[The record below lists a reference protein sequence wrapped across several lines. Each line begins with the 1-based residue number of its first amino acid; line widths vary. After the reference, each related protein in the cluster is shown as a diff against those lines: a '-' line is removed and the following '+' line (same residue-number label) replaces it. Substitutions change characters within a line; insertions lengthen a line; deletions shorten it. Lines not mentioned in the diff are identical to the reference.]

1 MKIKIIAISDSEKHF
16 EQAIKEYEKRLW
28 KELEIIKIKPDKNW
42 TTQTIIKGETEKI
55 IKAIGKDVNYKIL
68 LSLNWNNIDTI
79 NLAKIINQE
88 INITFI
94 IGGPYWLDEDI
105 LDKHVDKKISFGNI
119 TLPHPLAKLVL
130 IEQIYRCKTII
141 DNKTYHY

>member
-28 KELEIIKIKPDKNW
+28 KDLEIIKIKPDKNW
-42 TTQTIIKGETEKI
+42 TTQTIIKSETEKI
-55 IKAIGKDVNYKIL
+55 IKAIGKDGNYKIL
-68 LSLNWNNIDTI
+68 LSLNWNSIDTI
-79 NLAKIINQE
+79 NLSKVINQE

-105 LDKHVDKKISFGNI
+105 LDKLVDKKISFGNI

-130 IEQIYRCKTII
+130 IEQVYRCKTII